1 MAMENPPFPDNFS
14 NDHLSITPVYPNIQA
29 GNHVL
34 DSGDMTMDHRD
45 LLLAVEQTGPHHSSS
60 ASERN
65 CSLWM
70 MIIKGP
76 KRDTYSYDI

>member
-1 MAMENPPFPDNFS
+1 MENPPFAEHFS
-14 NDHLSITPVYPNIQA
+14 NDHLSKTPVYPDIQA
-29 GNHVL
+29 RNHVL
-34 DSGDMTMDHRD
+34 DSGDMSMDHRD

-60 ASERN
+60 GEERDS
-65 CSLWM
+65 SLWM